1 MRNHT
6 HTHLLNENKI
16 HKKAFRQAGRTIML
30 NSLEQ
35 KQSYAELTKKT
46 SLSRKPLS
54 LTRLLSTTTQVNK
67 TKKSNNYISKVH
79 AKSKM

>member
-1 MRNHT
+1 
-6 HTHLLNENKI
+6 
-16 HKKAFRQAGRTIML
+16 ML

-35 KQSYAELTKKT
+35 KQSYAELTKMKS

-79 AKSKM
+79 AKSKCNRSFIHQFVFSRQILLKLLYMNKLF